1 MVGVF
6 FGSFDPPHIGHV
18 NIVTAALNSGI
29 VDKVIVVPAY
39 KSVWKNTETKW
50 EYRLT
55 MAKETFDNIPG
66 VVVDGIE
73 YRIANGEPLPT
84 YKTIEAIKEIYG
96 EFIIVTS
103 AETYKEIPR
112 WQHGEEILKDNK
124 FLVVDVAH
132 FNSEDI
138 PHDEVKVI
146 YAPDITICSTA
157 IRKWVGDG
165 RIILPFVTDEVNSII
180 RKLGLYKWVKSMF
193 QVLGLLLLEYSK

>member
-1 MVGVF
+1 MIGVF

-18 NIVTAALNSGI
+18 NIVTAALNSGV

-84 YKTIEAIKEIYG
+84 YKTIEALKEIYG
-96 EFIIVTS
+96 EFIIITS

-132 FNSEDI
+132 FNSEDV

-157 IRKWVGDG
+157 IRKWIDNDK
-165 RIILPFVTDEVNSII
+165 IILPFVTDEVNSII
-180 RKLGLYKWVKSMF
+180 RKLGLYK
-193 QVLGLLLLEYSK
+193 

>member
-18 NIVTAALNSGI
+18 NIVTAALNSGV

-39 KSVWKNTETKW
+39 KSVWKNTETRW

-84 YKTIEAIKEIYG
+84 YKTIEALKEIY
-96 EFIIVTS
+96 VS
-103 AETYKEIPR
+103 
-112 WQHGEEILKDNK
+112 L
-124 FLVVDVAH
+124 
-132 FNSEDI
+132 S
-138 PHDEVKVI
+138 
-146 YAPDITICSTA
+146 S
-157 IRKWVGDG
+157 
-165 RIILPFVTDEVNSII
+165 
-180 RKLGLYKWVKSMF
+180 
-193 QVLGLLLLEYSK
+193 

>member
-84 YKTIEAIKEIYG
+84 YKTIEA
-96 EFIIVTS
+96 
-103 AETYKEIPR
+103 
-112 WQHGEEILKDNK
+112 
-124 FLVVDVAH
+124 H

-157 IRKWVGDG
+157 IRKWVDDG
-165 RIILPFVTDEVNSII
+165 KIILPFVTDEVNSII
-180 RKLGLYKWVKSMF
+180 RKLGLYK
-193 QVLGLLLLEYSK
+193 

>member
-18 NIVTAALNSGI
+18 NIVTAALNSSI

-124 FLVVDVAH
+124 FLVVAH

-157 IRKWVGDG
+157 IRKWVDDG

-180 RKLGLYKWVKSMF
+180 RKLGLYK
-193 QVLGLLLLEYSK
+193 

>member
-29 VDKVIVVPAY
+29 V
-39 KSVWKNTETKW
+39 
-50 EYRLT
+50 
-55 MAKETFDNIPG
+55 DNIPG

-103 AETYKEIPR
+103 AETYK
-112 WQHGEEILKDNK
+112 GG
-124 FLVVDVAH
+124 
-132 FNSEDI
+132 SM
-138 PHDEVKVI
+138 VK
-146 YAPDITICSTA
+146 
-157 IRKWVGDG
+157 
-165 RIILPFVTDEVNSII
+165 
-180 RKLGLYKWVKSMF
+180 
-193 QVLGLLLLEYSK
+193 

>member
-18 NIVTAALNSGI
+18 NIVTAALNSDI

-112 WQHGEEILKDNK
+112 WQH
-124 FLVVDVAH
+124 
-132 FNSEDI
+132 
-138 PHDEVKVI
+138 DEVKVI

-157 IRKWVGDG
+157 IRKWVDDG

-193 QVLGLLLLEYSK
+193 QVFCFWSTASS

>member
-1 MVGVF
+1 
-6 FGSFDPPHIGHV
+6 
-18 NIVTAALNSGI
+18 
-29 VDKVIVVPAY
+29 
-39 KSVWKNTETKW
+39 
-50 EYRLT
+50 

-84 YKTIEAIKEIYG
+84 YKTIEALKEIYG

-112 WQHGEEILKDNK
+112 WQYGEDILKDNK

-157 IRKWVGDG
+157 IRKWVDDG
-165 RIILPFVTDEVNSII
+165 KIILPFVTDEVNSII
-180 RKLGLYKWVKSMF
+180 RKLGLYK
-193 QVLGLLLLEYSK
+193 

>member
-103 AETYKEIPR
+103 A
-112 WQHGEEILKDNK
+112 DN
-124 FLVVDVAH
+124 FYQIINNQFGTIVAP
-132 FNSEDI
+132 NDT
-138 PHDEVKVI
+138 P
-146 YAPDITICSTA
+146 
-157 IRKWVGDG
+157 G
-165 RIILPFVTDEVNSII
+165 FVLSHQDT
-180 RKLGLYKWVKSMF
+180 
-193 QVLGLLLLEYSK
+193 VLGSDCVYLKGEWIADPLDFLNVEQPKSYFY

>member
-84 YKTIEAIKEIYG
+84 YKTIVAPNDTPG
-96 EFIIVTS
+96 FILSHQDT
-103 AETYKEIPR
+103 
-112 WQHGEEILKDNK
+112 
-124 FLVVDVAH
+124 
-132 FNSEDI
+132 
-138 PHDEVKVI
+138 
-146 YAPDITICSTA
+146 
-157 IRKWVGDG
+157 
-165 RIILPFVTDEVNSII
+165 
-180 RKLGLYKWVKSMF
+180 
-193 QVLGLLLLEYSK
+193 VLGSDCVYLKGEWIADPLDFLNVEQPKSYFY

>member
-1 MVGVF
+1 MIGIF

-18 NIVTAALNSGI
+18 NIVTAALNSSI

-84 YKTIEAIKEIYG
+84 EKERFESLRLHFTSLFLQHPKMLEVMSYKDIVLKAKE
-96 EFIIVTS
+96 FT
-103 AETYKEIPR
+103 KEY
-112 WQHGEEILKDNK
+112 LK
-124 FLVVDVAH
+124 H
-132 FNSEDI
+132 E
-138 PHDEVKVI
+138 
-146 YAPDITICSTA
+146 
-157 IRKWVGDG
+157 
-165 RIILPFVTDEVNSII
+165 
-180 RKLGLYKWVKSMF
+180 
-193 QVLGLLLLEYSK
+193 

>member
-1 MVGVF
+1 MIGVF

-84 YKTIEAIKEIYG
+84 YKTIEALKEIYND
-96 EFIIVTS
+96 FTIITS

-112 WQHGEEILKDNK
+112 WQHGEDILKDNK

-138 PHDEVKVI
+138 PHDEVKVV

-157 IRKWVGDG
+157 IRKWVDG
-165 RIILPFVTDEVNSII
+165 GKIILPFVTDEVNSII
-180 RKLGLYKWVKSMF
+180 RKLGLYK
-193 QVLGLLLLEYSK
+193 

>member
-18 NIVTAALNSGI
+18 NIVTAALNSSI
-29 VDKVIVVPAY
+29 VDKVIAVPAY

-84 YKTIEAIKEIYG
+84 YKTIEALKEIYG
-96 EFIIVTS
+96 EEDADGWINKIFWGDNLQVMS
-103 AETYKEIPR
+103 HLLKEYRGKIPDKR
-112 WQHGEEILKDNK
+112 RNI
-124 FLVVDVAH
+124 
-132 FNSEDI
+132 
-138 PHDEVKVI
+138 
-146 YAPDITICSTA
+146 
-157 IRKWVGDG
+157 
-165 RIILPFVTDEVNSII
+165 
-180 RKLGLYKWVKSMF
+180 
-193 QVLGLLLLEYSK
+193 